1 MMRSHKIHG
10 AELNFDEWRVL
21 AESDPD
27 EFERRRQQVIEAFI
41 AETPKHNQPH
51 LRRLQWRIDME
62 RRYHWRNPLV
72 ATRKIYEMMW
82 ESVYGDDGLL
92 PALQRLTD
100 GSEPA
105 AAKPSDADAATVLN
119 FTSAAKP
126 R

>member
-1 MMRSHKIHG
+1 MSSQKIHG
-10 AELNFDEWRVL
+10 SELNFDEWRVL
-21 AESDPD
+21 AETDPE
-27 EFERRRQQVIEAFI
+27 EFERRRKEVLEAFI
-41 AETPKHNQPH
+41 AETPERIQPH

-82 ESVYGDDGLL
+82 TSVYGDDGLL

-100 GSEPA
+100 GSAPA
-105 AAKPSDADAATVLN
+105 APAMDADAATVLN
-119 FTSAAKP
+119 FKSATKP

>member
-1 MMRSHKIHG
+1 MSSDKIHG
-10 AELNFDEWRVL
+10 TELNFDEWRVL
-21 AESDPD
+21 AETDPD
-27 EFERRRQQVIEAFI
+27 EFERRRKDVLESFI
-41 AETPKHNQPH
+41 AETPGHIQPH

-82 ESVYGDDGLL
+82 TSVYGDDGLL

-105 AAKPSDADAATVLN
+105 PPALDPATVLN
-119 FTSAAKP
+119 FKSATKRP
-126 R
+126 